1 MILSNLVKSVI
12 ISIISLIVYVVVTD
26 KLDKLD
32 KKDNTLNYGIINQK
46 DKNKEYMIIF
56 GIIIVSS
63 FIVINMSSNNT
74 TELVPLKMST
84 IKEPLLNN
92 KPPF

>member
-1 MILSNLVKSVI
+1 M

-26 KLDKLD
+26 KLDEN
-32 KKDNTLNYGIINQK
+32 KDNIFKGNMIEKDKTKEYLIIVGIIS
-46 DKNKEYMIIF
+46 I
-56 GIIIVSS
+56 SS
-63 FIVINMSSNNT
+63 FIVINMSST
-74 TELVPLKMST
+74 KTELVPLKMSE

>member
-1 MILSNLVKSVI
+1 MLFGDLFKSIL

-26 KLDKLD
+26 KLDE
-32 KKDNTLNYGIINQK
+32 KKDNIFKENVEK
-46 DKNKEYMIIF
+46 DKVKEYL
-56 GIIIVSS
+56 IIIVIISVSS
-63 FIVINMSSNNT
+63 FVVINMSSKN

>member
-1 MILSNLVKSVI
+1 MLFGDLFKSIL

-26 KLDKLD
+26 KLDE
-32 KKDNTLNYGIINQK
+32 KDNLFKENIEK
-46 DKNKEYMIIF
+46 DKIKEYL
-56 GIIIVSS
+56 IIVVIISLSS
-63 FIVINMSSNNT
+63 FLVINMSSKN

>member
-1 MILSNLVKSVI
+1 MLFGDLFKSIL

-26 KLDKLD
+26 KLDE
-32 KKDNTLNYGIINQK
+32 KKDNIFKENVEK
-46 DKNKEYMIIF
+46 DKIKEYL
-56 GIIIVSS
+56 IIIVIISVSS
-63 FIVINMSSNNT
+63 FLVINMSSKN
-74 TELVPLKMST
+74 TELVPVKMST

>member
-1 MILSNLVKSVI
+1 MLFGDLFKSIL

-26 KLDKLD
+26 KLDE
-32 KKDNTLNYGIINQK
+32 KKDNLFKENVEK
-46 DKNKEYMIIF
+46 DKVKEYLIIVV
-56 GIIIVSS
+56 IISVSS
-63 FIVINMSSNNT
+63 FVVINMSSKN

>member
-1 MILSNLVKSVI
+1 MLFGDLFKSIL

-26 KLDKLD
+26 KLDEN
-32 KKDNTLNYGIINQK
+32 KDNIVNVEKDKTKEYCIILGIIS
-46 DKNKEYMIIF
+46 I
-56 GIIIVSS
+56 SS
-63 FIVINMSSNNT
+63 FLVINMSSKN
-74 TELVPLKMST
+74 TELVPLQMSA